1 MVSDVDLTIQ
11 NFKFHTHERNS
22 RFFCLYSH
30 NPLIHVSQV
39 GNVEE
44 VGGRKGLAQ
53 LDEHCEEIINFQLSI
68 ITCFSLMSLSE

>member
-11 NFKFHTHERNS
+11 NYKFHTHERNC
-22 RFFCLYSH
+22 RFLCLYSL

-39 GNVEE
+39 VNLEE

-53 LDEHCEEIINFQLSI
+53 LDEHCEEIGSKLYSVN
-68 ITCFSLMSLSE
+68 